1 MSNCQSCK
9 SDRIINVSGK
19 VSDMFNAQIG
29 ENDYSGYVS
38 GDLGIGS
45 GDYIEFGY
53 CADCGQIQGDFPLH
67 KTEIENGQDENNQDG
82 FIED

>member
-9 SDRIINVSGK
+9 SDRMIDVTVK
-19 VSDMFNAQIG
+19 VSDMFHAQIG
-29 ENDYSGYVS
+29 ENDYNGYVPS
-38 GDLGIGS
+38 DLGIGRD
-45 GDYIEFGY
+45 DYIEFAY

-67 KTEIENGQDENNQDG
+67 KTEIENSQDENNQDG